1 MSSGAAMKL
10 HELHQRRLE
19 ATVSLVEDALDR
31 IERLL
36 AEGGQAGIIRSVED
50 TLSAEEGA
58 AMREKIRRL
67 RDDLNA
73 FATKFC
79 LQRRP
84 MDIRQVLNAE
94 LSSAW
99 AMLENCRP
107 KRMKGYGVEFDPQMR
122 AALEESVERLV
133 AQVTALRAR
142 LR

>member
-1 MSSGAAMKL
+1 MKL